1 MAEEKPKK
9 KWIKNAIEPENR
21 GLFKEKAERH
31 GESTG
36 TYASEHE
43 HDSGKLGKEAR
54 PAKNLMG
61 MHHGA
66 KKHASSRHIMNSFYG
81 HKE

>member
-9 KWIKNAIEPENR
+9 KWIKSATKESHGQFR
-21 GLFKEKAERH
+21 EKAERH
-31 GESTG
+31 GESTDA
-36 TYASEHE
+36 YASEHE

-54 PAKNLMG
+54 LAKNLMG